1 MSGDSA
7 VTGPAAERCDGGTH
21 GPGAEGRTGVPA
33 VEMHGIS
40 KRFGDVVAVDEVD
53 LEIGD
58 GEFFALLGPSGC
70 GKTTT
75 LRMIAGLDIPSEGR
89 LAIFGEEVA
98 SWPPDRRPVNTVFQ
112 AYALFPH
119 MTVAQNIAFGL
130 QMRGIRGA
138 EADRQVAE
146 ATALVRLEGMEQ
158 RRPSQLS
165 GGQQQ
170 RVALARAL
178 VNHPKVLL
186 LDEPL
191 GALDLK
197 LRQEMQTELKAL
209 QREVGIT
216 FIFVTH
222 DQEEALA
229 MSDRVGVMSEGRL
242 LQVGTPAQVYE
253 HPANRFVADFIG
265 RTNLLE
271 GVVAGP
277 TAMRLDS
284 GAVVAIETDLAAGTP
299 AALSVR
305 PEQVRLHGR
314 GEAPVGAPSLDGVI
328 LDAIYL
334 GHAFV
339 YTVAIGRAAGGGAPG
354 AGTTNG
360 GERTAAITARA
371 ETGSAALA
379 VGEPVSVAWSPAT
392 TTVVAD

>member
-1 MSGDSA
+1 MSGDRA
-7 VTGPAAERCDGGTH
+7 VAGPAAERGDGGTH
-21 GPGAEGRTGVPA
+21 GPVAGGGTGVPA

-40 KRFGDVVAVDEVD
+40 KRFGDVVAVDEID

-271 GVVAGP
+271 GVVESS
-277 TAMRLDS
+277 TTLRLHA
-284 GAVVAIETDLAAGTP
+284 GAVVAAETDLAAGTP

-314 GEAPVGAPSLDGVI
+314 GETPQGAPCLDGVI
-328 LDAIYL
+328 GDATYL

-339 YTVAIGRAAGGGAPG
+339 YTVSIGGSGDGA
-354 AGTTNG
+354 TT
-360 GERTAAITARA
+360 ITVRA

-379 VGEPVSVAWSPAT
+379 VGEPVSASWLPAT

>member
-1 MSGDSA
+1 MSGNRA
-7 VTGPAAERCDGGTH
+7 VTGPAAERGDGGTH

-146 ATALVRLEGMEQ
+146 ATALVRLEGMEE

-271 GVVAGP
+271 GVVESS
-277 TAMRLDS
+277 TTLRLHA
-284 GAVVAIETDLAAGTP
+284 GAVVAAETDLAAGTP

-314 GEAPVGAPSLDGVI
+314 GETPQGAPCLDGVI
-328 LDAIYL
+328 GDATYL

-339 YTVAIGRAAGGGAPG
+339 YTVSIGGSGDGA
-354 AGTTNG
+354 TT
-360 GERTAAITARA
+360 ITVRA

-379 VGEPVSVAWSPAT
+379 VGEPVSASWLPAT

>member
-1 MSGDSA
+1 MSSEDMSSA
-7 VTGPAAERCDGGTH
+7 PPPDAGSS
-21 GPGAEGRTGVPA
+21 VPA

-40 KRFGDVVAVDEVD
+40 KRFGDVVAVDGVD
-53 LEIGD
+53 LQIGD

-130 QMRGIRGA
+130 QMRGIRGPD
-138 EADRQVAE
+138 ADRQVAE
-146 ATALVRLEGMEQ
+146 ATALVQLEGMEH

-197 LRQEMQTELKAL
+197 LRQEMQVELKAL

-216 FIFVTH
+216 FVFVTH

-242 LQVGTPAQVYE
+242 LQVGTPAEVYE

-271 GVVAGP
+271 GVTEGP
-277 TAMRLDS
+277 AAVRLDA
-284 GAVVAIETDLAAGTP
+284 GAVVAANNDLATGLP
-299 AALSVR
+299 VALSVR
-305 PEQVRLHGR
+305 PEQVRLHRR
-314 GEAPVGAPSLDGVI
+314 GEVPQGAPCLDGVI
-328 LDAIYL
+328 TDATYL

-339 YTVAIGRAAGGGAPG
+339 YTVAIGPTAGASGTHAGERAA
-354 AGTTNG
+354 T
-360 GERTAAITARA
+360 ITARS

-379 VGEPVSVAWSPAT
+379 AGEPVSVSWSPEA

>member
-1 MSGDSA
+1 MSSDA
-7 VTGPAAERCDGGTH
+7 VTSASP
-21 GPGAEGRTGVPA
+21 PGADAGVPA
-33 VEMHGIS
+33 VELHGIS
-40 KRFGDVVAVDEVD
+40 KRFADVVAVDGVD
-53 LEIGD
+53 LQIGD

-130 QMRGIRGA
+130 QMRGIRGPD
-138 EADRQVAE
+138 ADRQVAE
-146 ATALVRLEGMEQ
+146 ATALVQLEGMEH

-197 LRQEMQTELKAL
+197 LRQEMQVELKAL

-216 FIFVTH
+216 FVFVTH

-242 LQVGTPAQVYE
+242 LQVGTPAEVYE

-271 GVVAGP
+271 GVTEGP
-277 TAMRLDS
+277 AAVRLDA
-284 GAVVAIETDLAAGTP
+284 GAVVAANNDLATGLP
-299 AALSVR
+299 VALSVR
-305 PEQVRLHGR
+305 PEQVRLHRR
-314 GEAPVGAPSLDGVI
+314 GEAPQGAPCLDGVI
-328 LDAIYL
+328 TDATYL

-339 YTVAIGRAAGGGAPG
+339 YTVAIGPTADASGTSAGERAA
-354 AGTTNG
+354 T
-360 GERTAAITARA
+360 ITARA

-379 VGEPVSVAWSPAT
+379 AGEPVSVSWSPEA

>member
-1 MSGDSA
+1 MSSEDMSSA
-7 VTGPAAERCDGGTH
+7 PPPDAGSS
-21 GPGAEGRTGVPA
+21 VPA

-40 KRFGDVVAVDEVD
+40 KRFGDVVAVDGVD
-53 LEIGD
+53 LQIGD

-130 QMRGIRGA
+130 QMRGIRGPD
-138 EADRQVAE
+138 ADRQVAE
-146 ATALVRLEGMEQ
+146 ATALVQLEGMEH

-197 LRQEMQTELKAL
+197 LRQEMQVELKAL

-216 FIFVTH
+216 FVFVTH

-242 LQVGTPAQVYE
+242 LQVGTPAEVYE
-253 HPANRFVADFIG
+253 HPASRFVADFIG

-271 GVVAGP
+271 GVTESPSAV
-277 TAMRLDS
+277 RLDA
-284 GAVVAIETDLAAGTP
+284 GAVVAAANELASGSP
-299 AALSVR
+299 VALSVR
-305 PEQVRLHGR
+305 PEQVRLHRR
-314 GEAPVGAPSLDGVI
+314 GEAPEGAPCLDGVI
-328 LDAIYL
+328 TDATYL

-339 YTVAIGRAAGGGAPG
+339 YTVAIGPTAGAS
-354 AGTTNG
+354 GTSAD
-360 GERTAAITARA
+360 ERTATITARS
-371 ETGSAALA
+371 ETGSAALTA
-379 VGEPVSVAWSPAT
+379 GEPVSVSWSPAA

>member
-1 MSGDSA
+1 MSSDDTAS
-7 VTGPAAERCDGGTH
+7 VLPPGG
-21 GPGAEGRTGVPA
+21 GNGVPA

-40 KRFGDVVAVDEVD
+40 KRFGDVVAVDDVD
-53 LEIGD
+53 LQIGD

-130 QMRGIRGA
+130 QMRGIRGSD
-138 EADRQVAE
+138 ADRQVAE
-146 ATALVRLEGMEQ
+146 ATALVQLEGMEH

-197 LRQEMQTELKAL
+197 LRQEMQVELKAL

-216 FIFVTH
+216 FVFVTH

-242 LQVGTPAQVYE
+242 LQVGTPEEVYE

-271 GVVAGP
+271 GITENPSAV
-277 TAMRLDS
+277 RLDA
-284 GAVVAIETDLAAGTP
+284 GAVVAAANELTAGSP
-299 AALSVR
+299 VALSVR
-305 PEQVRLHGR
+305 PEQVRLHRR
-314 GEAPVGAPSLDGVI
+314 GEAPEGAPCLDGVI
-328 LDAIYL
+328 TDATYL

-339 YTVAIGRAAGGGAPG
+339 YTVAIGPTAGASGTGAGERAA
-354 AGTTNG
+354 T
-360 GERTAAITARA
+360 ITARS
-371 ETGSAALA
+371 ETGSTALA
-379 VGEPVSVAWSPAT
+379 AGDPVSISWSAEA

>member
-1 MSGDSA
+1 MNGDGA
-7 VTGPAAERCDGGTH
+7 VTGPAAERDDGVAH
-21 GPGAEGRTGVPA
+21 GPAAEGRAGVPA

-271 GVVAGP
+271 GVVESS
-277 TAMRLDS
+277 TTLRLHA
-284 GAVVAIETDLAAGTP
+284 GAVVAAETDLAAGTP

-314 GEAPVGAPSLDGVI
+314 GETPQGAPCLDGVI
-328 LDAIYL
+328 GDATYL

-339 YTVAIGRAAGGGAPG
+339 YTVSIGGSGDGA
-354 AGTTNG
+354 TT
-360 GERTAAITARA
+360 ITVRA

-379 VGEPVSVAWSPAT
+379 VGEPVSASWLPAT

>member
-1 MSGDSA
+1 MSNDDIASGA
-7 VTGPAAERCDGGTH
+7 PAGTGS
-21 GPGAEGRTGVPA
+21 GVPA
-33 VEMHGIS
+33 VEMHAIS
-40 KRFGDVVAVDEVD
+40 KRFGDVVAVDGVN
-53 LEIGD
+53 LQIGD

-119 MTVAQNIAFGL
+119 MSVAQNIAFGL
-130 QMRGIRGA
+130 QMRGIRGPD
-138 EADRQVAE
+138 ADRQVAE
-146 ATALVRLEGMEQ
+146 ATALVQLEGMEH

-197 LRQEMQTELKAL
+197 LRQEMQVELKAL

-216 FIFVTH
+216 FVFVTH

-242 LQVGTPAQVYE
+242 LQVGTPAEVYE

-271 GVVAGP
+271 GVTESPSAV
-277 TAMRLDS
+277 RLDA
-284 GAVVAIETDLAAGTP
+284 GAVVTAPNELAAGSP
-299 AALSVR
+299 VALSVR
-305 PEQVRLHGR
+305 PEQVQLHR
-314 GEAPVGAPSLDGVI
+314 CGEAPEGAPCLDGVI
-328 LDAIYL
+328 TDATYL

-339 YTVAIGRAAGGGAPG
+339 YTVAIGPAAGAGGSEA
-354 AGTTNG
+354 
-360 GERTAAITARA
+360 GERRTTIAVRA
-371 ETGSAALA
+371 ETGSTALA
-379 VGEPVSVAWSPAT
+379 AGEPVSVSWSPAT

>member
-1 MSGDSA
+1 MNTTADGTSA
-7 VTGPAAERCDGGTH
+7 GTGA
-21 GPGAEGRTGVPA
+21 PA
-33 VEMHGIS
+33 VELRDIS
-40 KRFGDVVAVDEVD
+40 KRFGDVVAVDSVD
-53 LEIGD
+53 LQIAD

-75 LRMIAGLDIPSEGR
+75 LRMIAGLDIPSEGN
-89 LAIFGEEVA
+89 LLIHGEEVA
-98 SWPPDRRPVNTVFQ
+98 SSPPDRRPVNTVFQ

-130 QMRGIRGA
+130 NMRGIRGS
-138 EADRQVAE
+138 EADRQVGE
-146 ATALVRLEGMEQ
+146 ATALVQLEGMEH

-197 LRQEMQTELKAL
+197 LRQEMQVELKIL

-216 FIFVTH
+216 FVFVTH

-229 MSDRVGVMSEGRL
+229 MSDRVGVMSQGRL
-242 LQVGTPAQVYE
+242 LQVGTPAEVYE
-253 HPANRFVADFIG
+253 HPASRFVADFIG

-271 GVVAGP
+271 GVVESP
-277 TAMRLDS
+277 STVRLHA
-284 GAVVAIETDLAAGTP
+284 GAVVAAQSNLAAGTP
-299 AALSVR
+299 ATLSVR
-305 PEQVRLHGR
+305 PEQVRLHR
-314 GEAPVGAPSLDGVI
+314 LGEAPAGAPCLDGVI
-328 LDAIYL
+328 LDVTYL

-339 YTVAIGRAAGGGAPG
+339 YTVSIGAAAGTSNDA
-354 AGTTNG
+354 TTV
-360 GERTAAITARA
+360 TARV
-371 ETGSAALA
+371 ETGEAAQA
-379 VGEPVSVAWSPAT
+379 AGEPVSVSWAPAT

>member
-1 MSGDSA
+1 MNGDGA
-7 VTGPAAERCDGGTH
+7 VAGPTAERDGGVAH
-21 GPGAEGRTGVPA
+21 GPGAEDRTGVPA

-271 GVVAGP
+271 GVVESS
-277 TAMRLDS
+277 TTLRLHA
-284 GAVVAIETDLAAGTP
+284 GAVVAAETDLAAGTP

-314 GEAPVGAPSLDGVI
+314 GETPQGAPCLDGVI
-328 LDAIYL
+328 GDATYL

-339 YTVAIGRAAGGGAPG
+339 YTVSIGGSGDGA
-354 AGTTNG
+354 TT
-360 GERTAAITARA
+360 ITVRA

-379 VGEPVSVAWSPAT
+379 VGEPVSASWLPAT

>member
-1 MSGDSA
+1 M
-7 VTGPAAERCDGGTH
+7 
-21 GPGAEGRTGVPA
+21 
-33 VEMHGIS
+33 
-40 KRFGDVVAVDEVD
+40 AVDGVD
-53 LEIGD
+53 LQIGD

-130 QMRGIRGA
+130 QMRGIRGPD
-138 EADRQVAE
+138 ADRQVAE
-146 ATALVRLEGMEQ
+146 ATALVQLEGMEH

-197 LRQEMQTELKAL
+197 LRQEMQVELKAL
-209 QREVGIT
+209 QARGRHHV
-216 FIFVTH
+216 
-222 DQEEALA
+222 
-229 MSDRVGVMSEGRL
+229 RVRHPRPRGSLGHERPRRCHVRG
-242 LQVGTPAQVYE
+242 PAAARSAHRRRCNE
-253 HPANRFVADFIG
+253 HPASRFVADFIG

-271 GVVAGP
+271 
-277 TAMRLDS
+277 R
-284 GAVVAIETDLAAGTP
+284 
-299 AALSVR
+299 R
-305 PEQVRLHGR
+305 HR
-314 GEAPVGAPSLDGVI
+314 
-328 LDAIYL
+328 
-334 GHAFV
+334 
-339 YTVAIGRAAGGGAPG
+339 
-354 AGTTNG
+354 
-360 GERTAAITARA
+360 
-371 ETGSAALA
+371 
-379 VGEPVSVAWSPAT
+379 EPVRGALGRWCGSSRCK
-392 TTVVAD
+392 

>member
-1 MSGDSA
+1 MSIEDMSSA
-7 VTGPAAERCDGGTH
+7 PPPDAGSS
-21 GPGAEGRTGVPA
+21 VPA

-40 KRFGDVVAVDEVD
+40 KRFGDVVAVDGVD
-53 LEIGD
+53 LQIGD

-138 EADRQVAE
+138 DADRQVAE
-146 ATALVRLEGMEQ
+146 ATALVQLEGMEH

-197 LRQEMQTELKAL
+197 LRQEMQVELKAL

-216 FIFVTH
+216 FVFVTH

-242 LQVGTPAQVYE
+242 LQVGTPAEVYE

-271 GVVAGP
+271 GVTESSSAV
-277 TAMRLDS
+277 RLDA
-284 GAVVAIETDLAAGTP
+284 GAVVAAANGLAAGSA

-305 PEQVRLHGR
+305 PEQVRLHRR
-314 GEAPVGAPSLDGVI
+314 GETPAGAPCLDGVI
-328 LDAIYL
+328 TDATYL

-339 YTVAIGRAAGGGAPG
+339 YTVAIGPTAGASGTHASERAA
-354 AGTTNG
+354 T
-360 GERTAAITARA
+360 ITARS

-379 VGEPVSVAWSPAT
+379 AGEPVSVSWSPEA

>member
-1 MSGDSA
+1 MSSDAAGSA
-7 VTGPAAERCDGGTH
+7 SPPSTSA
-21 GPGAEGRTGVPA
+21 GVPA
-33 VEMHGIS
+33 VELHGIS
-40 KRFGDVVAVDEVD
+40 KRFADVVAVDGVD
-53 LEIGD
+53 LQIGD

-130 QMRGIRGA
+130 QMRGIRGPD
-138 EADRQVAE
+138 ADRQVAE
-146 ATALVRLEGMEQ
+146 ATALVQLEGMEH

-197 LRQEMQTELKAL
+197 LRQEMQVELKAL

-216 FIFVTH
+216 FVFVTH

-242 LQVGTPAQVYE
+242 LQVGTPEEVYE

-271 GVVAGP
+271 GVTESSSAV
-277 TAMRLDS
+277 RLDA
-284 GAVVAIETDLAAGTP
+284 GAVVAADNDLAAGSP
-299 AALSVR
+299 VALSVR
-305 PEQVRLHGR
+305 PEQVRLHR
-314 GEAPVGAPSLDGVI
+314 AGETPEGSPFLDGVI
-328 LDAIYL
+328 TDATYL

-339 YTVAIGRAAGGGAPG
+339 YTVAIGPAAAADGGDRA
-354 AGTTNG
+354 TT
-360 GERTAAITARA
+360 ITARA
-371 ETGSAALA
+371 EAGTAALA
-379 VGEPVSVAWSPAT
+379 AGEPVSVGWSPES

>member
-1 MSGDSA
+1 MSS
-7 VTGPAAERCDGGTH
+7 PAGRPEPAPGT
-21 GPGAEGRTGVPA
+21 PA

-40 KRFGDVVAVDEVD
+40 KRFGDVVAVDGVD
-53 LEIGD
+53 LQIGD

-130 QMRGIRGA
+130 AMRGIRGP

-146 ATALVRLEGMEQ
+146 ATALVQLEGMEH

-197 LRQEMQTELKAL
+197 LRQEMQVELKAL

-216 FIFVTH
+216 FVFVTH

-242 LQVGTPAQVYE
+242 LQVGTPADVYE
-253 HPANRFVADFIG
+253 HPASRFVADFIG

-271 GVVAGP
+271 GVTEDATAVRLNAGE
-277 TAMRLDS
+277 
-284 GAVVAIETDLAAGTP
+284 VVAAANELPPGSP

-305 PEQVRLHGR
+305 PEQVRLHSP
-314 GEAPVGAPSLDGVI
+314 GEAPEGAPCLSGVI
-328 LDAIYL
+328 TDATYL

-339 YTVAIGRAAGGGAPG
+339 YTVAVDSAPG
-354 AGTTNG
+354 AYGSDAGSHGTTITV
-360 GERTAAITARA
+360 RT

-379 VGEPVSVAWSPAT
+379 AGEPVAVTWSPAS

>member
-1 MSGDSA
+1 MSGNRA
-7 VTGPAAERCDGGTH
+7 VTGPAAERGDAGTH

-271 GVVAGP
+271 GVVESSR
-277 TAMRLDS
+277 TLRLHA
-284 GAVVAIETDLAAGTP
+284 GAVVAAETDLAAGTP

-314 GEAPVGAPSLDGVI
+314 GETPQGAPCLDGVI
-328 LDAIYL
+328 GDATYL

-339 YTVAIGRAAGGGAPG
+339 YTVSVGGSGGGA
-354 AGTTNG
+354 TT
-360 GERTAAITARA
+360 ITVRA

-379 VGEPVSVAWSPAT
+379 VGEPVSASWLPAT

>member
-1 MSGDSA
+1 
-7 VTGPAAERCDGGTH
+7 
-21 GPGAEGRTGVPA
+21 
-33 VEMHGIS
+33 
-40 KRFGDVVAVDEVD
+40 
-53 LEIGD
+53 
-58 GEFFALLGPSGC
+58 
-70 GKTTT
+70 
-75 LRMIAGLDIPSEGR
+75 
-89 LAIFGEEVA
+89 
-98 SWPPDRRPVNTVFQ
+98 
-112 AYALFPH
+112 

-216 FIFVTH
+216 FIIVTH

-271 GVVAGP
+271 GVVESS
-277 TAMRLDS
+277 TTLRLHA
-284 GAVVAIETDLAAGTP
+284 GAVVAAETDLAAGTP

-314 GEAPVGAPSLDGVI
+314 GETPQGAPCLDGVI
-328 LDAIYL
+328 GDATYL

-339 YTVAIGRAAGGGAPG
+339 YTVSIGGSGDGA
-354 AGTTNG
+354 TT
-360 GERTAAITARA
+360 ITVRA

-379 VGEPVSVAWSPAT
+379 VGEPVSASWLPAT